1 VDGWLRA
8 LKKKLKHRVTRG
20 TFNTNEQMKTNA
32 EEARFTQSNNIELN
46 TIYRIRGGESVS
58 EKIYK
63 RSITH
68 VWRSLF
74 TDKSSLTNLKFF

>member
-46 TIYRIRGGESVS
+46 TAIGLEEVKVYQRKVTKGA
-58 EKIYK
+58 
-63 RSITH
+63 
-68 VWRSLF
+68 
-74 TDKSSLTNLKFF
+74 

>member
-8 LKKKLKHRVTRG
+8 LKKKLNHRVTRG

-46 TIYRIRGGESVS
+46 TAIGLEEVKVYQR
-58 EKIYK
+58 K
-63 RSITH
+63 
-68 VWRSLF
+68 F
-74 TDKSSLTNLKFF
+74 TKGA